1 MARFEAPARQATRT
15 FRAAVTVE
23 LDLIHTIL
31 VSMVV
36 LFAGRA
42 LVTKVGILQ
51 RFSIPA
57 PVVGGGLVAIL
68 LAFGDGLAGLK
79 LSFNLALKDTLL
91 LMFFTT
97 VGLAADARML
107 AKGGVKLV
115 VFLAISAVL
124 IVAQNAVGLGIAFA
138 LDLHPVVGLLA
149 GSVTLVGGHG
159 TGAAYAGR
167 LGETMNLQGA
177 MELAMACATA
187 GLVIGAILG
196 GPITEYLIKRH
207 KLSGP
212 ADPASEETVAQPQEG
227 DEVTSRTLINTLF
240 AVLACLAGGSL
251 LVRLMEGSGV
261 ILPDFVFCLLLGVA
275 LRNLSAFT
283 GMFRM
288 SDRAIE
294 CVGDVALSLFLVMA
308 LMTMK
313 LLDLANLAGPLL
325 AIVAAQAAVMI
336 VFAVFVTYRVMGANY
351 DAAVISGGQVGFAL
365 SSTACALAI
374 MKAVTQRHGVSPLAF
389 IIVPMV
395 GAFFIDILNALV
407 IQGTLALPVFG
418 FRP

>member
-1 MARFEAPARQATRT
+1 MQL
-15 FRAAVTVE
+15 E

-31 VSMVV
+31 LAMVV

-42 LVTKVGILQ
+42 LVANIGVLA

-68 LAFGDGLAGLK
+68 LAFADGLGGVK
-79 LSFNLALKDTLL
+79 ISFNMALKDSLL

-107 AKGGVKLV
+107 AKGGVKLL
-115 VFLAISAVL
+115 VFLAISAALVISQNL
-124 IVAQNAVGLGIAFA
+124 VGVAAAAAF
-138 LDLHPVVGLLA
+138 DLHPVIGLFG
-149 GSVTLVGGHG
+149 GSITLVGGHG

-177 MELAMACATA
+177 MELAMAAATA
-187 GLVIGAILG
+187 GLVMGAILG

-212 ADPASEETVAQPQEG
+212 AGAAAEDDKPGAET
-227 DEVTSRTLINTLF
+227 DEVTSRSLVNTLF
-240 AVLACLAGGSL
+240 VVLACLAGGKFL
-251 LVRLMEGSGV
+251 ARIVEGTGF
-261 ILPDFVFCLLLGVA
+261 IMPDFVFCLLLGVVIRNA
-275 LRNLSAFT
+275 LPLAKPLKL
-283 GMFRM
+283 
-288 SDRAIE
+288 SDRTVE
-294 CVGDVALSLFLVMA
+294 VVGEVALSLFLVMA

-325 AIVAAQAAVMI
+325 VILALQALLMVAFS
-336 VFAVFVTYRVMGANY
+336 VFITYNVMGRNY
-351 DAAVISGGQVGFAL
+351 DAAVISGGQVGFGL

-374 MKAVTQRHGVSPLAF
+374 MKAVTGRHGASAVAF
-389 IIVPMV
+389 LIVPMV
-395 GAFFIDILNALV
+395 GAFFIDILNAMV
-407 IQGTLALPVFG
+407 IQGSLALPLFG
-418 FRP
+418 FGR

>member
-1 MARFEAPARQATRT
+1 
-15 FRAAVTVE
+15 VNIE
-23 LDLIHTIL
+23 LDLITTIL

-42 LVTKVGILQ
+42 LVARVGVLQ

-68 LAFGDGLAGLK
+68 LAFGTGLGWLT
-79 LSFNLALKDTLL
+79 LSFNMGLKDSLL

-107 AKGGVKLV
+107 TKGGVKLL

-124 IVAQNAVGLGIAFA
+124 VIFQNIVGIGAALA
-138 LDLHPVVGLLA
+138 LDLHPVIGLFG
-149 GSVTLVGGHG
+149 GSITLVGGHG

-167 LGETMNLQGA
+167 LGDTMNLQGV
-177 MELAMACATA
+177 MELAMAAATA
-187 GLVIGAILG
+187 GLVMGAILG

-212 ADPASEETVAQPQEG
+212 AGALQEQAEAEENADAVSAAS
-227 DEVTSRTLINTLF
+227 LINTLF
-240 AVLACLAGGSL
+240 VVLVCLAGGKA
-251 LVRLMEGSGV
+251 LVKLVEHTGF
-261 ILPDFVFCLLLGVA
+261 ILPDFVFCLLLGVVI
-275 LRNLSAFT
+275 RNATNFLPVKLSERT
-283 GMFRM
+283 V
-288 SDRAIE
+288 E
-294 CVGDVALSLFLVMA
+294 VVGEVSLSLFLVMA

-325 AIVAAQAAVMI
+325 LILALQAIVMI
-336 VFAVFVTYRVMGANY
+336 LFSVFITYRVMGGNY
-351 DAAVISGGQVGFAL
+351 DAAVISGGQVGFGL

-374 MKAVTQRHGVSPLAF
+374 MKAVTGRHGASALAF
-389 IIVPMV
+389 LIVPMV
-395 GAFFIDILNALV
+395 GAFFIDLLNAMV
-407 IQGTLALPVFG
+407 IQGSLALPLFG
-418 FRP
+418 FGP

>member
-1 MARFEAPARQATRT
+1 MTLQ
-15 FRAAVTVE
+15 

-31 VSMVV
+31 LSMVV
-36 LFAGRA
+36 LFGGRA

-79 LSFNLALKDTLL
+79 LAFNLALKDTLL

-107 AKGGVKLV
+107 ARGGVKLV

-124 IVAQNAVGLGIAFA
+124 IVAQNVVGLGAA
-138 LDLHPVVGLLA
+138 LMLDLHPVVGLLG
-149 GSVTLVGGHG
+149 GSITLVGGHG

-177 MELAMACATA
+177 MELAMASATA

-212 ADPASEETVAQPQEG
+212 RESAKPEKEEEKDSG
-227 DEVTSRTLINTLF
+227 DEVSAHTLINTLF

-283 GMFRM
+283 GLFHM
-288 SDRAIE
+288 SDRTIE

-325 AIVAAQAAVMI
+325 VIIAAQSAVMI
-336 VFAVFVTYRVMGANY
+336 GFAVFVTYRVMGGNY

-374 MKAVTQRHGVSPLAF
+374 MKAVTVRHGVSPLAF

-407 IQGTLALPVFG
+407 IQGTLALPLFG

>member
-1 MARFEAPARQATRT
+1 M
-15 FRAAVTVE
+15 TVE

-31 VSMVV
+31 VAMVV

-42 LVTKVGILQ
+42 LVAHVGLLS

-79 LSFNLALKDTLL
+79 LSFNLALKDSLL

-107 AKGGVKLV
+107 AKGGMKLV

-124 IVAQNAVGLGIAFA
+124 IVIQNTIGIGMSLA
-138 LDLHPVVGLLA
+138 LDLHPVIGMFG
-149 GSVTLVGGHG
+149 GSITLVGGHG

-167 LGETMNLQGA
+167 LGETMNLQGV
-177 MELAMACATA
+177 MELAMAAATA
-187 GLVIGAILG
+187 GLVLGAVLG
-196 GPITEYLIKRH
+196 GPVTEYLIKRH

-212 ADPASEETVAQPQEG
+212 RAASAKEAAAEKEKAEQ
-227 DEVTSRTLINTLF
+227 DEVNARTLINSLF
-240 AVLACLAGGSL
+240 VVLACLAGGKA
-251 LVRLMEGSGV
+251 LVRLVEGSGF
-261 ILPDFVFCLLLGVA
+261 ILPDFVFCLLLGVVI
-275 LRNLSAFT
+275 RNASTFVKFLP
-283 GMFRM
+283 M
-288 SDRAIE
+288 SPRSVE
-294 CVGDVALSLFLVMA
+294 VVGDVALSLFLVMA

-313 LLDLANLAGPLL
+313 LLDLVNLAGPLL
-325 AIVAAQAAVMI
+325 AILAAQAVAMI
-336 VFAVFVTYRVMGANY
+336 LFTVFVTYRVMGSNY
-351 DAAVISGGQVGFAL
+351 DAAVISGGQIGFGL

-374 MKAVTQRHGVSPLAF
+374 MKAVTQRHGISPLAF
-389 IIVPMV
+389 LIVPMV
-395 GAFFIDILNALV
+395 GAFFIDIINALV
-407 IQGTLALPVFG
+407 IQGSLALPLFG

>member
-1 MARFEAPARQATRT
+1 
-15 FRAAVTVE
+15 VTVE

-42 LVTKVGILQ
+42 LVAHVGVLQ

-68 LAFGDGLAGLK
+68 LAFADGLAGLK
-79 LSFNLALKDTLL
+79 FAFNLALKDTLL

-107 AKGGVKLV
+107 AKGGMKLV
-115 VFLAISAVL
+115 IFLGISAVL
-124 IVAQNAVGLGIAFA
+124 IVAQNAIGIGAA
-138 LDLHPVVGLLA
+138 LAMDLHPVIGLFG
-149 GSVTLVGGHG
+149 GSITLVGGHG

-167 LGETMNLQGA
+167 LGETMNLQGV
-177 MELAMACATA
+177 MELAMAAATA
-187 GLVIGAILG
+187 GLVLGAVLG

-207 KLSGP
+207 RLSGP
-212 ADPASEETVAQPQEG
+212 REG
-227 DEVTSRTLINTLF
+227 SAAGPESTTAESDEVNSRTLIEALF
-240 AVLACLAGGSL
+240 VILVCLAGGKA
-251 LVRLMEGSGV
+251 LVRLFEQTGFIM
-261 ILPDFVFCLLLGVA
+261 PDFVFCLLLGVVI
-275 LRNLSAFT
+275 RNASNFT
-283 GMFRM
+283 PRFQP
-288 SDRAIE
+288 SPRAIDT
-294 CVGDVALSLFLVMA
+294 VGDVALSLFLVMA

-325 AIVAAQAAVMI
+325 LILALQAVVMI
-336 VFAVFVTYRVMGANY
+336 VFTVFVTYNVMGRNY
-351 DAAVISGGQVGFAL
+351 DAAVISGGQVGFGL

-374 MKAVTQRHGVSPLAF
+374 MKAVTMRHGASALAF
-389 IIVPMV
+389 LIVPMV
-395 GAFFIDILNALV
+395 GAFFIDIVNAMV
-407 IQGTLALPVFG
+407 IQACLALPAFG

>member
-1 MARFEAPARQATRT
+1 
-15 FRAAVTVE
+15 VTIE

-36 LFAGRA
+36 LFVGRA
-42 LVTKVGILQ
+42 LVANIGVLS

-68 LAFGDGLAGLK
+68 LAFADGLGGVK
-79 LSFNLALKDTLL
+79 FSFNLALKDSLL

-107 AKGGVKLV
+107 AKGGMKLV
-115 VFLAISAVL
+115 VFLGISAVL
-124 IVAQNAVGLGIAFA
+124 IVAQNVIGIGAALA
-138 LDLHPVVGLLA
+138 LDLHPVVGLLS
-149 GSVTLVGGHG
+149 GSITLVGGHG

-167 LGETMNLQGA
+167 LGDTMNLQGA

-187 GLVIGAILG
+187 GLVLGAVLG
-196 GPITEYLIKRH
+196 GPVTEFLIKRH

-212 ADPASEETVAQPQEG
+212 SADSAEETAVKAAEDDP
-227 DEVTSRTLINTLF
+227 VNSRTLINALF
-240 AVLACLAGGSL
+240 VILVSLAGGRL
-251 LVRLMEGSGV
+251 LARMVEATGFIM
-261 ILPDFVFCLLLGVA
+261 PDFVFCLLLGVVI
-275 LRNLSAFT
+275 RNASNLTPKIQPSP
-283 GMFRM
+283 
-288 SDRAIE
+288 RAID

-325 AIVAAQAAVMI
+325 IILAAQAVVI
-336 VFAVFVTYRVMGANY
+336 ILFAVFVTYRVMGSNY
-351 DAAVISGGQVGFAL
+351 DAAVISGGQIGFGL

-374 MKAVTQRHGVSPLAF
+374 MKAVTLRHGASALAF
-389 IIVPMV
+389 LIVPMV
-395 GAFFIDILNALV
+395 GAFFIDIINALV
-407 IQGTLALPVFG
+407 IQGSLALPLFG
-418 FRP
+418 FGR